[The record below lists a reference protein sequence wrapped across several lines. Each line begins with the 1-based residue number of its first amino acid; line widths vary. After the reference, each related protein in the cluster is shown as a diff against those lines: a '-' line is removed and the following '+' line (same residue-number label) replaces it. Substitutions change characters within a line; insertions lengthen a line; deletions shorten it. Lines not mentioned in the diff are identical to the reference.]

1 MRAGTGWTPDEI
13 AVLREMAAD
22 KGLTAADISIA
33 LTDRFGRI
41 ISRSAVLGQAH
52 RHKVQ
57 IGTPRAKPGEKK
69 VTAAQ
74 ARVHRLSVVA
84 RRQRPKPPSSKVMAP
99 PPPGHR
105 PGDPWPDDKVH
116 WPGTSEP
123 PHGRQCAWPIGEPD
137 APGFGFCGRTVSAN
151 PDLPFPR
158 TYCRAHGRR
167 AMRQKKPAEA
177 EA

>member
-1 MRAGTGWTPDEI
+1 MKAGTGWTVAEI
-13 AVLREMAAD
+13 AALRALAQDRSM
-22 KGLTAADISIA
+22 TAADISIA

-41 ISRSAVLGQAH
+41 ISRNAVLGQAN

-57 IGTPRAKPGEKK
+57 IGTPRAKPTEKK
-69 VTAAQ
+69 ATAARE
-74 ARVHRLSVVA
+74 RVQRLSVVA
-84 RRQRPKPPSSKVMAP
+84 RRHRPKPPSSKVMAP

-105 PGDPWPDDKVH
+105 AGDPWPDDKVH

-123 PHGRQCAWPIGEPD
+123 PHGRQCAWPIGEPG
-137 APGFGFCGRTVSAN
+137 AEGFGFCGRTVSAD

-167 AMRQKKPAEA
+167 AVREKRVAEA